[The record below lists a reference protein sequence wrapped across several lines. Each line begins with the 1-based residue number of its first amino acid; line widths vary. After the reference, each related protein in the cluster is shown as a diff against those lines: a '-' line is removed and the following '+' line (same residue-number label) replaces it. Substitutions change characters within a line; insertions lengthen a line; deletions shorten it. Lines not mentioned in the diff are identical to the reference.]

1 MRQPVAEVERR
12 VDGEARV
19 ALREHEAVA
28 VRVAR
33 VGRLENVRVERRDDV
48 GDRQR
53 RADVTDARPHGLLED
68 DAANA
73 LRERAHVARVRAP

>member
-1 MRQPVAEVERR
+1 MERGVERER
-12 VDGEARV
+12 RV
-19 ALREHEAVA
+19 ALREHETVA
-28 VRVAR
+28 VRVAGI
-33 VGRLENVRVERRDDV
+33 GRLENVRVERGDDV

-53 RADVTDARPHGLLED
+53 GADVTDARPLRLLED